1 MTMRAVLLSM
11 VVLFGAV
18 TAAGAQTPG
27 VRDVVAQERSV
38 IPLATQVRYFTT
50 IVLPDDE
57 DVVEAA
63 CGDPMFWTVQASDNR
78 VRVKPAKE
86 GATSN
91 LEVLGSSGTLYS
103 FRLREVTGTKA
114 EPDLRVHVRS
124 ERTADRPATKYFT
137 AAQMQGVQTE
147 LKEAREALER
157 EGRRAT
163 DAIAAHTAEY
173 VTRLRFPYQ
182 WKDAKALHIT
192 AMWTD
197 GQATYLQVD
206 ARELPTLYELVD
218 GKPSLTNYH
227 VQANTY
233 IVPKV
238 LERGYL
244 TLGDTHVTFEQRR

>member
-1 MTMRAVLLSM
+1 MTIRAVLLSM
-11 VVLFGAV
+11 AVLSGAV

-27 VRDVVAQERSV
+27 VRDVIAQERSV

-91 LEVLGSSGTLYS
+91 LEVLGASGTLYS
-103 FRLREVTGTKA
+103 FRLREVTGTKS
-114 EPDLRVHVRS
+114 EPDLRVHVRA
-124 ERTADRPATKYFT
+124 ERTIEQAPTKYFT
-137 AAQMQGVQTE
+137 AAQMQAVQTQ
-147 LKEAREALER
+147 LKEARDALDA
-157 EGRRAT
+157 EGRRAA
-163 DAIAAHTAEY
+163 DAIAAHKAEY

-182 WKDAKALHIT
+182 WKDAKSLRIT
-192 AMWTD
+192 AMWHD

-206 ARELPTLYELVD
+206 ARELPTLYELID

>member
-1 MTMRAVLLSM
+1 VTIRPFLLST
-11 VVLFGAV
+11 LLLSTAV
-18 TAAGAQTPG
+18 TAAFAQTPG
-27 VRDVVAQERSV
+27 VRDVIAEERTI

-91 LEVLGSSGTLYS
+91 LEVLGASGTLYS
-103 FRLREVTGTKA
+103 FRLREVSGTKA
-114 EPDLRVHVRS
+114 EPDLRVHIQAERKS
-124 ERTADRPATKYFT
+124 EQAPTKYFT
-137 AAQMQGVQTE
+137 AAQMQVIQTE
-147 LKEAREALER
+147 LKQAREALDAEQHR
-157 EGRRAT
+157 SAE
-163 DAIAAHTAEY
+163 AIAKHKTEY

-182 WKDAKALHIT
+182 WKDAKSLRIA
-192 AMWTD
+192 AMWND

-218 GKPSLTNYH
+218 GKAALTNYQ
-227 VQANTY
+227 VLANTY

-238 LERGYL
+238 LDRGYL
-244 TLGDTHVTFEQRR
+244 TLGDTRVDFEQRR